1 MHRPCMD
8 GRNHLPGM
16 TVTTVASRFYFKLE
30 HLMGSNLEQ
39 PEGGIPALR
48 CYVFILNSI
57 R

>member
-8 GRNHLPGM
+8 GRNHMPGM

-30 HLMGSNLEQ
+30 HFMGSNLEQ